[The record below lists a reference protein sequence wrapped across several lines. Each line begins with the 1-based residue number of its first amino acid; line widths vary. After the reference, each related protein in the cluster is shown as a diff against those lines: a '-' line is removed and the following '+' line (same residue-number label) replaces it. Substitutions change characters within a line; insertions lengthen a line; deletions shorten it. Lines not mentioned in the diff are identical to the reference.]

1 LDNKISN
8 NHKEHFQASEEV
20 KLSNR
25 ASSEAVG
32 EVVSNSLNNNQVPS
46 VVQLEDLPDSV
57 EIKVDLEHWELAS
70 IRQLSNSN
78 QEEFLEDRTNHNN
91 RMQDF

>member
-8 NHKEHFQASEEV
+8 NHKEHFQASEEA

-32 EVVSNSLNNNQVPS
+32 EEDFNSLNNQVPS
-46 VVQLEDLPDSV
+46 VAKLEDLQDSV
-57 EIKVDLEHWELAS
+57 EIKVDLEHWEPVS
-70 IRQLSNSN
+70 IRQLSNNN
-78 QEEFLEDRTNHNN
+78 QVECLEDRTSRSN
-91 RMQDF
+91 RMLDF